1 MKECVTDFSILR
13 IFYETAN
20 FILQNAY
27 MANFEERA
35 ERLAAFWSQFSKH
48 SKPPQIGISTFQKKE
63 SEIKIL
69 YANNFHILNTKTG
82 EVLLKL
88 LKANISGRILQ
99 KNKLP
104 TFENCD
110 EIADELGKIKWLENA
125 VMDESNGLNMKGIY
139 ENILEEFDNRRHN
152 QYSAERSFGMAC
164 STEFFKLHS
173 LNYLSQFVLRQI
185 VQSALTSEANF
196 MYKIFQTEMKHLYE
210 ELHIFLREHFGTVVG
225 QIGISSREK
234 GNDEIGDGET
244 DGDEEDT
251 TGESDEDSDGDEQQ
265 QKQQQNQAV
274 PAQAPRYHN
283 QHERNDDG
291 HGHGGRGKAEE
302 SAVGEEQPRGQCQ
315 DELKHP
321 KQIGEAALS
330 EQRLGA
336 VTEPTEA
343 AAAAADREG
352 NGGGGGGKIGDVQ
365 HGHNHHEVGDHG
377 RDEDTSDE
385 DEVYHDMDED
395 QFEEEEKEEEEEMT
409 DEKHQNPEN

>member
-13 IFYETAN
+13 IFFETAN

-35 ERLAAFWSQFSKH
+35 ERLAAFWSQFSKNKH
-48 SKPPQIGISTFQKKE
+48 SKPPQIGISTFQTKE

-69 YANNFHILNTKTG
+69 YANNFHTLNTKTG

-88 LKANISGRILQ
+88 LKANINGRILQ

-110 EIADELGKIKWLENA
+110 EIADELGKMKWLENA
-125 VMDESNGLNMKGIY
+125 VMEESNGLNMKGIY
-139 ENILEEFDNRRHN
+139 EKILEEFDNRRHN

-164 STEFFKLHS
+164 SAEFFKLHS

-196 MYKIFQTEMKHLYE
+196 MFKIFQIEMKHLHE
-210 ELHIFLREHFGTVVG
+210 ELHTFLREHFGAVIG

-234 GNDEIGDGET
+234 GNDEIEDGET
-244 DGDEEDT
+244 DGDGEDT
-251 TGESDEDSDGDEQQ
+251 TGESDGDEQQ

-274 PAQAPRYHN
+274 PAQAPRHHD
-283 QHERNDDG
+283 QHERNDNG

-302 SAVGEEQPRGQCQ
+302 SAVGEEQPREQCQ
-315 DELKHP
+315 DELKHS
-321 KQIGEAALS
+321 KGIGEAALS

-336 VTEPTEA
+336 VTEQTEA
-343 AAAAADREG
+343 AAADKWV
-352 NGGGGGGKIGDVQ
+352 NGGGGGGKIGEFVQ
-365 HGHNHHEVGDHG
+365 HGHNHHEEGDEG
-377 RDEDTSDE
+377 RVEDTSDE

-395 QFEEEEKEEEEEMT
+395 QFEEEEKEEEEEEMA
-409 DEKHQNPEN
+409 DEKYQNPEN